1 MLAVSIA
8 SRRFE
13 ELLHPLAYGQVSTIP
28 FLWAERLSVV
38 LFGVNEWALRALP
51 FIAGSLLCL
60 GILAVGR
67 RFLRTDETLVA
78 LVLTVFSHVLI
89 RYSAEVKPYSLDALL
104 TLAVIGATA
113 ALLRDMDN
121 RRSWVVLGLA
131 GAVAVASSLPSPFVC
146 AAVVLAL
153 SMQVLRE
160 GRARPMLH
168 IGLLGLFW
176 AALFSL
182 LYVRFYR
189 TSGNEPYMRDFW
201 EGAFLTPGS
210 PHLLDR
216 TRRALVEVSTII
228 DPGLTLLGLGSL
240 ALGLALLGAAIL
252 HRRGQGPHAV
262 LLLVPGVA
270 PVVAS
275 VLGVYPV
282 ATRLML
288 FAAPC
293 WVMLMGVGTIGAARV
308 LHGLVPRVPMRWAA
322 ALLLLPVVTSGFA
335 SLLYQRDQQMRPV
348 VQELSSQW
356 RDGEAVYVFHRVVP
370 AWLFYST
377 NWSAPDLRRLGW
389 AMRVSG
395 PGGLGH
401 ENGPARG
408 SRPPGEG
415 EDLVYE
421 LNGHPVLL
429 GVSSGVQGRR
439 MSDHVAGPD
448 SGWARNEGR
457 RIRDAGSS
465 GSWIVLGNASSNGSD
480 LGAVLLEAVKQ
491 NGGRV
496 TFEDSLQDEKL
507 YRVEFDRSLR
517 SSKHHEESGQVNR
530 EDEHGPDLGH
540 QAWQRGGML
549 LAHRGERNCNPGPHD
564 EDPHLHRI
572 ARYQRQGKELVWK
585 GILWNDG
592 RCKEQPSPRCTPA
605 QGGQEQDPAE
615 GP

>member
-1 MLAVSIA
+1 LWGDEAMLALSIA

-38 LFGVNEWALRALP
+38 LFGINEPALRALP
-51 FIAGSLLCL
+51 FLAGSILCL
-60 GILAVGR
+60 GIAPVAR
-67 RFLRTDETLVA
+67 RFLRSDETLVA
-78 LVLTVFSHVLI
+78 AVLTVFSYVLI

-113 ALLRDMDN
+113 ALLREMDS
-121 RRSWVVLGLA
+121 RSWVVLGLT
-131 GAVAVASSLPSPFVC
+131 GAAAVASSLSSPFVC
-146 AAVVLAL
+146 AGVVLAL
-153 SMQVLRE
+153 SMQALRE
-160 GRARPMLH
+160 GRTRLLYR
-168 IGLLGLFW
+168 IGALGLFW

-182 LYVRFYR
+182 LYIRFYR
-189 TSGNEPYMRDFW
+189 TAGNAPYMRDFW
-201 EGAFLTPGS
+201 EGALLTPGS
-210 PHLLDR
+210 PHFPAR
-216 TRRALVEVSTII
+216 AHRALVEVSSTI

-240 ALGLALLGAAIL
+240 ALALALYGAAIL

-308 LHGLVPRVPMRWAA
+308 LHGLVPRVPMRRAA

-356 RDGEAVYVFHRVVP
+356 RDGEAVYVFHRVLP

-377 NWSAPDLRRLGW
+377 NWSAPALRRLAW

-415 EDLVYE
+415 KDLVYE

-439 MSDHVAGPD
+439 RSGQPAGPD
-448 SGWARNEGR
+448 PGWARNEGR
-457 RIRDAGSS
+457 RLRAAASPGI
-465 GSWIVLGNASSNGSD
+465 WIVLGNSSSNGLD
-480 LGAVLLEAVKQ
+480 LGAILLDEVRH
-491 NGGRV
+491 NGGRL
-496 TFEDSLQDEKL
+496 TFTESLQDGKL
-507 YRVEFDRSLR
+507 YRVEFDSSLR
-517 SSKHHEESGQVNR
+517 SSNVTGQGSQVACSWLT
-530 EDEHGPDLGH
+530 E
-540 QAWQRGGML
+540 A
-549 LAHRGERNCNPGPHD
+549 
-564 EDPHLHRI
+564 I
-572 ARYQRQGKELVWK
+572 ATAMKRRA
-585 GILWNDG
+585 
-592 RCKEQPSPRCTPA
+592 PA
-605 QGGQEQDPAE
+605 R
-615 GP
+615 